1 MNIVYIAT
9 EPTIAGLFLPIAE
22 AFRKLRP
29 EARNILVDPSEIF
42 DFERSEGSPA
52 VRFKAHGFDGEI
64 VDSGTY
70 PDLAGLDHNQK
81 GYLFFLRLYKRL
93 SPSVVMV
100 PHEFSYA
107 FYAVQAARLLGIPSI
122 HIQHALW
129 GPYRFDSALYS
140 DAEKTKTP
148 AYAKGLGLIRKA
160 LQGTKNLH
168 PDLIPFKEKL
178 VSPPDEPFPIYADR
192 VAIFGEYYR
201 EMLERTKPYLKGK
214 LDLVGYI
221 RGDFFYNR
229 PVEPKQAIC
238 RRYSL
243 EDGNRLAVYFYAPFH
258 DVIRP
263 SELNCDPNGALIDAL
278 KALRT
283 VDKDINILILAHP
296 NYRFEHYKNELQRLA
311 KDAGLDRVRVDQAH
325 DDHFSI
331 YKAASV
337 VAGVKS
343 TMFYEVM
350 LAGRPAVLQSYVLK
364 TVDDPQ
370 HIEGGALAPV
380 LARPHL
386 LAQVRR
392 ALEDRAYVER
402 MLENQK
408 MVTAELLGRFDG
420 KCGERVAE
428 AVIKHTRVHI

>member
-22 AFRKLRP
+22 AFRKLYP
-29 EARNILVDPSEIF
+29 AARNILVDPSAIF
-42 DFERSEGSPA
+42 GFEKSEGSPA
-52 VRFKAHGFDGEI
+52 FRFKEHGFEGEV
-64 VDSGTY
+64 VDCSIY
-70 PDLAGLDHNQK
+70 PDLAGLDQNQK
-81 GYLFFLRLYKRL
+81 GYLFFVRLFKRIL
-93 SPSVVMV
+93 PSAVLV

-107 FYAVQAARLLGIPSI
+107 FYAVQAARLLGIPSV
-122 HIQHALW
+122 HIQHAVW
-129 GPYRFDSALYS
+129 GPYRFDASLFS
-140 DAEKTKTP
+140 EAEKARTP
-148 AYAKGLGLIRKA
+148 AYAKGLGLLRKA
-160 LQGTKNLH
+160 LKGTKNLH
-168 PDLIPFKEKL
+168 PDLIPFKDKL

-192 VAIFGEYYR
+192 VAIFGKYYR
-201 EMLERTKPYLKGK
+201 DMLERTKPYLKGK

-221 RGDFFYNR
+221 RGDYFYNR
-229 PVEPKQAIC
+229 PVESLQTIY

-243 EDGNRLAVYFYAPFH
+243 EESKRLAVYFYAPFH

-263 SELNCDPNGALIDAL
+263 SELNCNPNDALIDAV
-278 KALRT
+278 KVLRA

-296 NYRFEHYKNELQRLA
+296 NYKFEYYKNELQKLM
-311 KDAGLDRVRVDQAH
+311 KEAGLDRIKVDQTH
-325 DDHFSI
+325 DDHFSL

-428 AVIKHTRVHI
+428 AVLGVLKN